1 MKDLDLVI
9 ADQAA
14 ADLLDIWLYIAS
26 DSPLN
31 ADKFIDLLREKCRML
46 CSSPEMGRAR
56 EELYPRLRSLPVKRY
71 TIFYRVSEITI
82 EVVRILS
89 SYRDHDALF

>member
-1 MKDLDLVI
+1 MKDLDLII

-31 ADKFIDLLREKCRML
+31 ADKFVDLLHEKCRML
-46 CSSPEMGRAR
+46 CSAPEMGRVR
-56 EELYPRLRSLPVKRY
+56 EELHPRLRSLPVKRY
-71 TIFYRVSEITI
+71 TIFYRISEMTL

-89 SYRDHDALF
+89 SYRDHNALF